1 MFIWFDL
8 TILKHNTTTRGHNAF
23 INQWHN
29 CISFFGP
36 LVNTSKLNIY
46 TRFITLKQIRSLV
59 KLMVA
64 TSQYSYHIVFV
75 VHWYLFCFFIGSLL
89 SCSLSRFLS
98 HCNKEGSFFFQLILG
113 FYNNIEWDYWML
125 WTQGTI
131 MLAPCPQMSLTTGYL
146 LLKRNKMEMIAS
158 GGIWW
163 YSIFFPWNDR
173 AECSWY
179 QQ

>member
-89 SCSLSRFLS
+89 SCSLSLAFSPIVTKKGLFFSNLYSDSIIILS
-98 HCNKEGSFFFQLILG
+98 ETIECFGHKERLCWHHAHKCRS
-113 FYNNIEWDYWML
+113 
-125 WTQGTI
+125 
-131 MLAPCPQMSLTTGYL
+131 
-146 LLKRNKMEMIAS
+146 
-158 GGIWW
+158 
-163 YSIFFPWNDR
+163 
-173 AECSWY
+173 
-179 QQ
+179 QQDICF